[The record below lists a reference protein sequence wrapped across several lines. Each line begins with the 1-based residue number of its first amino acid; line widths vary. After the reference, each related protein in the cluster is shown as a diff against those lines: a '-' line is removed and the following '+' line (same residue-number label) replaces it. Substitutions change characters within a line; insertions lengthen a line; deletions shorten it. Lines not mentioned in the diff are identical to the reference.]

1 MVNKFKNIGKDKYKH
16 AVAGIIFA
24 LIFTEMGLS
33 STNVFLLVLAVGVS
47 KEVYDYLDYGK
58 FDKWDV
64 LATIAP
70 VLLYYVLTSII

>member
-47 KEVYDYLDYGK
+47 KE
-58 FDKWDV
+58 
-64 LATIAP
+64 
-70 VLLYYVLTSII
+70 SI

>member
-16 AVAGIIFA
+16 AAAGIVFA
-24 LIFTEMGLS
+24 LIFTEMGIS
-33 STNVFLLVLAVGVS
+33 SINVFLLVLAVGVS
-47 KEVYDYLDYGK
+47 KEIYDYLDYGK

-70 VLLYYVLTSII
+70 VLAI

>member
-16 AVAGIIFA
+16 AIAGIAFA
-24 LIFTEMGLS
+24 AIFTEIGIS
-33 STNVFLLVLAVGVS
+33 SINVFLLVLAVGVS

-64 LATIAP
+64 LATITP
-70 VLLYYVLTSII
+70 VLLYYILKSII